1 LKPSTDGTRTGTPGL
16 KLILSGA
23 AVLFAIVLPLL
34 IRNDFYLDGLILI
47 FLWGAFA
54 GAWNILAGYAGM
66 VSLGHNAFF
75 GIGAYT
81 STLLLL
87 HFGLTPWIGMLA
99 GGLLASCVGLIL
111 GVVCF
116 RLRSHYFALAT
127 LAFGEVAFILA
138 VNWRSLTGGSEGLAL
153 PIEPSLYLFSFS
165 SKLPYVYIGLFFFL
179 AVIGISFA
187 IGRSRL
193 GYQLTAFRENEDA
206 ARALGVRTGRVRLIA
221 MVISSFLS
229 AVMGSFYAQ
238 YVVFIDPTSVIRLP
252 ISVQVALF
260 AIVGGI
266 GTVLGPVIGAMIFV
280 PMTIMLR
287 ATMGTALPG
296 LHMIIYGVILVL
308 VLLYMPQGI
317 YPRIKEAVSGLKKS
331 RKRKVFDA

>member
-1 LKPSTDGTRTGTPGL
+1 LKRSIDEVEKRRAGVRFILPGVT
-16 KLILSGA
+16 I
-23 AVLFAIVLPLL
+23 LFALVLPLA

-66 VSLGHNAFF
+66 MSLGHNAFF

-87 HFGLTPWIGMLA
+87 HFGVSPWIGMLA
-99 GGLLASCVGLIL
+99 GGVLASCVGFIL

-127 LAFGEVAFILA
+127 LAFGEVSYIVA

-153 PIEPSLYLFSFS
+153 PIQANPYLFSFA
-165 SKLPYVYIGLFFFL
+165 SKLPYVYIGLAFLL
-179 AVIGISFA
+179 AVIGISYA
-187 IGRSRL
+187 IQHSRL
-193 GYQLTAFRENEDA
+193 GYYLMAFRENEDA
-206 ARALGVRTGRVRLIA
+206 ARALGVRTGKVRLIA
-221 MVISSFLS
+221 MVISSFL
-229 AVMGSFYAQ
+229 AAIMGTYYAQ
-238 YVVFIDPTSVIRLP
+238 YAVFIDPSSVIRVQL
-252 ISVQVALF
+252 SVQVALF

-266 GTVLGPVIGAMIFV
+266 GTVAGPAIGALIFV
-280 PMTIMLR
+280 PITILLR
-287 ATMGTALPG
+287 AKMGTALPG

-308 VLLYMPQGI
+308 VLVYMPQGI
-317 YPRIKEAVSGLKKS
+317 ATKLKEKIPIFRRMYGG
-331 RKRKVFDA
+331 